1 MLKNAH
7 ESTQTPRLVERNTQ
21 DDGALTE
28 VFEVA
33 PGELVV
39 VESWSVEEVTVPARP
54 SARRQ

>member
-1 MLKNAH
+1 VVLKTEQA
-7 ESTQTPRLVERNTQ
+7 QTPRLVERNTQ

-39 VESWSVEEVTVPARP
+39 VESWSVEEVTIPARP
-54 SARRQ
+54 ARRGQ